1 MKRKSQ
7 SRFREELITSRSRE
21 RNSNYP
27 GRILGGLLGRVGSD
41 RSYVW
46 ENGGVGQLRND
57 NSRRTRLSEIVRL
70 GERVSPIQ
78 AKFAVF
84 SLPMA
89 TAKVPDDRALIAE
102 LGKIKTNEARAL
114 GIHTREDVS
123 VNPNKKPWR
132 LALLT
137 SCFRLSGAVD
147 TPAGS

>member
-1 MKRKSQ
+1 MGRPSYSVGPLMKAGFMYIYNRKSQ

-70 GERVSPIQ
+70 GE
-78 AKFAVF
+78 K
-84 SLPMA
+84 SLSDPGEICG
-89 TAKVPDDRALIAE
+89 L
-102 LGKIKTNEARAL
+102 
-114 GIHTREDVS
+114 
-123 VNPNKKPWR
+123 
-132 LALLT
+132 
-137 SCFRLSGAVD
+137 
-147 TPAGS
+147 